1 MKRSKLLAATTAL
14 SLSLFVSA
22 CAEGPEETP
31 PIDDDLVDPTPGGK
45 SDTGYLSDLAAEL
58 DCIFSGELHI
68 DVRDKSQAE
77 REAALDAQPVGFCL
91 GRLAADEAE
100 VLSVAVLA
108 DWHRQGVGD
117 RLMQAFHAR
126 LQSDGGKSVFLEV
139 AQDNVAAIG
148 LYRALGYAEVG
159 RRRGYYAATVG
170 TPARDALVMRLQ
182 FADLANSGP
191 DAMLKRK
198 L

>member
-1 MKRSKLLAATTAL
+1 MMSAIEIAGARTEDAAMLSEIHGRCLSPAWNVETFNTFLGRSTGLGMLATT
-14 SLSLFVSA
+14 V
-22 CAEGPEETP
+22 P
-31 PIDDDLVDPTPGGK
+31 
-45 SDTGYLSDLAAEL
+45 
-58 DCIFSGELHI
+58 
-68 DVRDKSQAE
+68 
-77 REAALDAQPVGFCL
+77 DAQPVGFCL
-91 GRLAADEAE
+91 GRLADDEAE
-100 VLSVAVLA
+100 VLSVAVLS

-117 RLMQAFHAR
+117 RLMQALHAR

-139 AQDNVAAIG
+139 AHDNVAAIG
-148 LYRALGYAEVG
+148 FYRALGYVEVA

-182 FADLANSGP
+182 FAELAIFGP